1 MELKRL
7 IAMLRRWAWLIALLT
22 ILGTAGGYVV
32 SQILT
37 PIYQAETR
45 VYVNRVRQEQIA
57 GLTYQSDTQLVQ
69 TYIEMLNA
77 NLIQDAAA
85 RRLNMPIDS
94 KAVQAA
100 QIVDAQIISVAVTDS
115 DPEKAAAIA
124 NTLIDELILQNE
136 TLHATRYETME
147 QSLQSQVAEVE
158 AQITDLQNQSAQ
170 ASQEDA
176 ANQLAQVNS
185 QLDALSAEINQLS
198 QEIAAAPAV
207 PTVEERAVLAQKQA
221 RLAQIQ
227 PMLTLY
233 QQLSTN
239 LAVLGKPSQTG
250 GVSVSARQAQIDAS
264 ISLYQQIYLTL
275 LNNLET
281 VRLARSQ
288 GIPNIV
294 QIEKASPPDTPIYP
308 VPVMFTAVGAVI
320 GLMLSIAGLMFMEYM
335 DTALKTPA
343 EIELVLNVPVL
354 GSIAS
359 VRRSAQNPRPDPLIT
374 KQPYSATAEA
384 YLCLCTNLESAARKA
399 PFRTLLVTSVSSG
412 EGKTSVSVNLAA
424 FFTERGKH
432 VTLVDANLH
441 RSRVHVV
448 LGMENA
454 GGVSEV
460 LKGLL
465 EPQAALRHP
474 DSVPGLA
481 VLTGGSPEMA
491 GLFDAEHMID
501 LLEPLKAGSDLIIID
516 SPPLFMADARV
527 LAASVDAILVVL
539 RPGVTHIDAANAAM
553 EQIRRIGTRVVGAV
567 LNNVSANQIAAG
579 GYYLSQAYHGGNGT
593 ATNGGVRLTLP
604 GLDALKTVFQPA
616 RTNTPATAEPEAP
629 APQSDV
635 AEDGSAPKPQVPV
648 AMPTHPTD
656 PPPAV
661 HQPPVLGLVMTP
673 PLEEDA
679 LPQEPVARP
688 GSTFD
693 VQLAKGEKD
702 GKLSRHRKG
711 RFPPGSP
718 N

>member
-22 ILGTAGGYVV
+22 ILGTSAGYVV

-37 PIYQAETR
+37 PVYQAETR

-69 TYIEMLNA
+69 TYIEMLTA

-85 RRLNMPIDS
+85 RRLNMPIDP

-100 QIVDAQIISVAVTDS
+100 QIGDAQIITVAVTDS

-158 AQITDLQNQSAQ
+158 AQIADLQNQSAQ
-170 ASQEDA
+170 ASEEDA
-176 ANQLAQVNS
+176 ASQLAEVNA
-185 QLDALSAEINQLS
+185 QIDALSAEINQLS

-264 ISLYQQIYLTL
+264 IGLYQQIYLTL

-308 VPVMFTAVGAVI
+308 VPLMFTAVGAVI
-320 GLMLSIAGLMFMEYM
+320 GLALSIAGLMFMEYM

-343 EIELVLNVPVL
+343 EVELVLNVPVL
-354 GSIAS
+354 GSIAT
-359 VRRSAQNPRPDPLIT
+359 VRRSAQNPRPDVLIA
-374 KQPYSATAEA
+374 KQRHSATAEA
-384 YLCLCTNLESAARKA
+384 YLCLCTNLESAARKS

-412 EGKTSVSVNLAA
+412 EGKTSVAVNLAA
-424 FFTERGKH
+424 FFTQRGKH

-448 LGMENA
+448 LGVENA
-454 GGVSEV
+454 GGVSEA

-465 EPQAALRHP
+465 DPQAALCYP

-481 VLTGGSPEMA
+481 VLTAGSPEMA
-491 GLFDAEHMID
+491 GLFDAEHMIA
-501 LLEPLKAGSDLIIID
+501 LLEPLKTGSDLVIID
-516 SPPLFMADARV
+516 SPPLFMADSRV
-527 LAASVDAILVVL
+527 LAASVDAILMVL

-579 GYYLSQAYHGGNGT
+579 GYYLSQAYHGGNGGV
-593 ATNGGVRLTLP
+593 TNHSTRLILP
-604 GLDALKTVFQPA
+604 GLDALKKVFQPA
-616 RTNTPATAEPEAP
+616 QIESLEIVEPEEP
-629 APQSDV
+629 DRHDEV
-635 AEDGSAPKPQVPV
+635 VEEVP
-648 AMPTHPTD
+648 MPEP
-656 PPPAV
+656 PPPAAPV
-661 HQPPVLGLVMTP
+661 MPSTDRPPAVRQPPVLGLVMAP
-673 PLEEDA
+673 PPEEDMI
-679 LPQEPVARP
+679 PPEPVARP

-693 VQLAKGEKD
+693 MQSDKGEKI
-702 GKLSRHRKG
+702 GKQPRHRKG
-711 RFPPGSP
+711 RLPPASP